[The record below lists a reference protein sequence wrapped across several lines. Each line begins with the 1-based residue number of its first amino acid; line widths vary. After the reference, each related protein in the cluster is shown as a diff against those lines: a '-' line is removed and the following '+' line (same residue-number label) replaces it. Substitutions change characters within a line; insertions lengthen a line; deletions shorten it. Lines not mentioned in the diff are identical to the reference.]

1 MKDDEL
7 YFWNGPLPET
17 QAPAPAPAPDAWGE
31 TKVVGK
37 PLVRIDAYDRVSGSA
52 TYPSDV
58 ILPDMLHA
66 AILSCPH
73 AHALVKKVDTSAAE
87 KMPGVKAILKDGVVG
102 TNIPWFAGRGGF
114 SSRLFDPHCRYEGDE
129 VAVVAADTIYQAWDA
144 VRAIKVEYEVLP
156 RVTAVE
162 DAMKPGAP
170 AVRDGGNLP
179 QAPQPYQRGNVD
191 DGFKSADVVVEHTF
205 TTPCEL
211 HNPMEL
217 HGCVAKWDGPRLTMW
232 ESTQGVYAIQT
243 GVAAA
248 LNLPLAN
255 VRVIGHYMGGGFGS
269 KLEPGKY
276 SVMAALL
283 ARKTGRPV
291 RLFLSR
297 EQVCMSM
304 GNRPANTIT
313 LKVGAKKDG
322 TLVALQ
328 SKVVG
333 SGGAYSEGGTGG
345 VDFVIRELY
354 KCPNVKCE
362 NASVFIHAGP
372 QRAFRAPGHPQGAW
386 ALEGALDALA
396 TKLGMDPI
404 ELRLK
409 NISTVSQVRNGNPPY
424 SSTGFADCLRD
435 GAKTFGWA
443 EARARKPAPSHVKR
457 GVGVAGGM
465 WQGGGGSPP
474 STAIV
479 KLFPDGSANLNMGAS
494 DIGCGT
500 KTWGAQI
507 VSEELGVPMDRI
519 SVEHADTGT
528 TQFATPSGGSKT
540 VPTESPAIRSAA
552 LDVRQQ
558 LIGMAAEQ
566 LKLPAADLDLQGAEV
581 VSKADAT
588 KKVGIG
594 QIQAFSRRGVLVG
607 VGYRVPNPPGK
618 VTNPFCAQFAEVEVN
633 TKTGEVR
640 VSRFLAAHDSGRIM
654 NAKMFQNQV
663 NGGVTMGIGFG
674 LTEDRVMDD
683 KQLGKLLTANLH
695 DYKMPTALDA
705 PADKSVVVV
714 DPHDNSFSN
723 TGAKGVGEPATI
735 PTAAAIANAV
745 FHATGLRLT
754 DAPMSPARVL
764 RALEAQKQAQAGQ
777 KRGK

>member
-1 MKDDEL
+1 MEDKEL

-17 QAPAPAPAPDAWGE
+17 QAPTSPTPEPWGE

-37 PLVRIDAYDRVSGSA
+37 PIPRIDAYDRVSGSA
-52 TYPSDV
+52 VYPSDV
-58 ILPDMLHA
+58 MLPDMIHA
-66 AILSCPH
+66 AVLSCPH
-73 AHALVKKVDTSAAE
+73 AHALVKKVDTAAAE
-87 KMPGVKAILKDGVVG
+87 KMPGVRAILKDGVVG

-114 SSRLFDPHCRYEGDE
+114 TSRLFDPHCRYEGDE

-144 VRAIKVEYEVLP
+144 VRAIKVDYDVRP
-156 RVTAVE
+156 HVTTIADAVKP
-162 DAMKPGAP
+162 DAPP
-170 AVRDGGNLP
+170 VRDGGNTP
-179 QAPQPYQRGNVD
+179 AAPQPYTRGDVD
-191 DGFKSADVVVEHTF
+191 AGFKAADVVLEHTF

-243 GVAAA
+243 GVASA

-269 KLEPGKY
+269 KLSHGKY
-276 SVMAALL
+276 SVMAAVL
-283 ARKTGRPV
+283 ARKTGRAV

-313 LKVGAKKDG
+313 LKFGAKKDG

-328 SKVVG
+328 SRVVG

-345 VDFVIRELY
+345 VDYVIRELY
-354 KCPNVKCE
+354 TCPNVRCE
-362 NASVFIHAGP
+362 NSSVFINAGP

-386 ALEGALDALA
+386 ALEIMLDALA
-396 TKLGMDPI
+396 AKLGMDPI
-404 ELRLK
+404 ALRLQ
-409 NISTVSQVRNGNPPY
+409 NISLVSQTRDGNPPY
-424 SSTGFADCLRD
+424 TSTGFADCLKN
-435 GAKTFGWA
+435 GAAAFGWA
-443 EARARKPAPSHVKR
+443 EARARTPLPSHIKR

-474 STAIV
+474 ATAIV

-552 LDVRQQ
+552 FEVKQQ
-558 LIGMAAEQ
+558 LLTMAAEQ
-566 LKLPAADLDLQGAEV
+566 LKLPAADLELRGNEV
-581 VSKADAT
+581 VSRTDAT
-588 KKVGIG
+588 KKVALG
-594 QIQAFSRRGVLVG
+594 QIQAFGRRGLLVG
-607 VGYRVPNPPGK
+607 IGYRVPNPPGK
-618 VTNPFCAQFAEVEVN
+618 AVNPFGAQFAEVEVN
-633 TKTGEVR
+633 TKTGEIKVL
-640 VSRFLAAHDSGRIM
+640 RFLAAHDSGRIM

-663 NGGVTMGIGFG
+663 FGGVTMGIGFG

-705 PADKSVVVV
+705 PADKTVVVV
-714 DPHDNSFSN
+714 DPHDNAFSN

-735 PTAAAIANAV
+735 PTAPAIANAV
-745 FHATGLRLT
+745 FQATGLRLT
-754 DAPMSPARVL
+754 DAPMNPARVL
-764 RALEAQKQAQAGQ
+764 RAMAAQKPAPAGQ
-777 KRGK
+777 KGRE

>member
-1 MKDDEL
+1 MKDEEL

-17 QAPAPAPAPDAWGE
+17 QAPAPAPAPEPWGE

-37 PLVRIDAYDRVSGSA
+37 PVTRIDAYDRVSGSA
-52 TYPSDV
+52 QYPSDV

-73 AHALVKKVDTSAAE
+73 AHAMVKKVDTSAAE
-87 KMPGVKAILKDGVVG
+87 KMPGVRAILKDGDVG
-102 TNIPWFAGRGGF
+102 TNVPWFAGRGGF
-114 SSRLFDPHCRYEGDE
+114 SSRLFDAHCRYEGDE

-156 RVTAVE
+156 QVTSVE
-162 DAMKPGAP
+162 EAMKPGAP
-170 AVRDGGNLP
+170 AVRDGGNVIP
-179 QAPQPYQRGNVD
+179 PGQPYTRGDVD
-191 DGFKSADVVVEHTF
+191 AGFKASDVVLELTC

-217 HGCVAKWDGPRLTMW
+217 HGCVAKWDGPRLTIW
-232 ESTQGVYAIQT
+232 ESTQGVYAVQT
-243 GVAAA
+243 GVARA
-248 LNLPLAN
+248 LNIPLAN
-255 VRVIGHYMGGGFGS
+255 IRVIGHYMGGGFGA
-269 KLEPGKY
+269 KLSPGKY
-276 SVMAALL
+276 SVLASVL

-297 EQVCMSM
+297 EQVCLSM

-313 LKVGAKKDG
+313 LKAGAKKDG

-333 SGGAYSEGGTGG
+333 SGGAYSDGGTGS
-345 VDFVIRELY
+345 VDYVIRELY
-354 KCPNVKCE
+354 ACPNVRCE
-362 NASVFIHAGP
+362 NQAIYTHAGP
-372 QRAFRAPGHPQGAW
+372 ERPFRAPGHPQGAW
-386 ALEGALDALA
+386 ALEIMLDHLA
-396 TKLGMDPI
+396 ARLGIDPI
-404 ELRLK
+404 ALRLR
-409 NISTVSQVRNGNPPY
+409 NITLVSQTRNGNPKY
-424 SSTGFADCLRD
+424 TSTGFADCLKK
-435 GAKTFGWA
+435 GADTFGWA
-443 EARARKPAPSHVKR
+443 EARGRKPAASHLRR

-479 KLFPDGSANLNMGAS
+479 KLFADGSANLNMGAS

-507 VSEELGVPMDRI
+507 VAEELGVPLERI
-519 SVEHADTGT
+519 SIEHADTGT

-552 LDVRQQ
+552 IEVKQQ
-558 LIGMAAEQ
+558 LFAMAAEQ
-566 LKLPAADLDLQGAEV
+566 LKLPAADLELRGAEV
-581 VSKADAT
+581 VSKTDAT
-588 KKVGIG
+588 KKVAIG
-594 QIQAFSRRGVLVG
+594 QIQAFGRRGVIVG
-607 VGYRVPNPPGK
+607 IGYRLPNPPGSA
-618 VTNPFCAQFAEVEVN
+618 VNPFGVQFAEVEVN
-633 TKTGEVR
+633 TKTGEIKVL
-640 VSRFLAAHDSGRIM
+640 RFLAAHDSGRIL
-654 NAKMFQNQV
+654 NEKMCRNQV
-663 NGGVTMGIGFG
+663 FGGVTMGIGFG

-683 KQLGKLLTANLH
+683 KQLGKLLTVNLH

-705 PADKSVVVV
+705 PADKTMLFV
-714 DPHDNSFSN
+714 DPQDHGFSN
-723 TGAKGVGEPATI
+723 TGAKGIGEPATI
-735 PTAAAIANAV
+735 PTAPAIANAV

-764 RALEAQKQAQAGQ
+764 RAMAAQKPAPAGQ
-777 KRGK
+777 KRGE